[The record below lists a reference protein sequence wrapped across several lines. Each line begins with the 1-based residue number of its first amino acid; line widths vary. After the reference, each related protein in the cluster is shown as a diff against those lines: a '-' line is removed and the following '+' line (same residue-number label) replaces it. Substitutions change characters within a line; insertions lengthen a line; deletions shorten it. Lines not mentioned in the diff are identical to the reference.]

1 MQPEPLYKLFAD
13 NGIEY
18 DVCEHPAVFTCDE
31 AERLV
36 PEMEGT
42 KTKNLFLRD
51 RKGKRH
57 FLVVVGYHKSVDL
70 KALSDVI
77 ECSKLSL
84 GSAQRLADRLGVI
97 PGSVTILALMND
109 PDHQV
114 ELVLDEP
121 IAQADA
127 LRCHPLVNTATVSLK
142 RDGLESFL
150 NVTGHRPKVVDV
162 PARA

>member
-1 MQPEPLYKLFAD
+1 MQPEPLYKLLAD

-18 DVCEHPAVFTCDE
+18 EVCEHPAVFTCDE

-36 PEMEGT
+36 PDMEGT
-42 KTKNLFLRD
+42 ETKNLFLRD
-51 RKGKRH
+51 RKAKRH
-57 FLVVVGYHKSVDL
+57 FLVVVGYEKSVDL
-70 KALSDVI
+70 NALSKVL

-84 GSAQRLADRLGVI
+84 GSVQRLADRLGVV

-109 PDHQV
+109 PNQQV

-121 IAQADA
+121 IDQADA

-142 RDGLESFL
+142 RDGLDSFL
-150 NVTGHRPKVVDV
+150 KVTGHEARVVNV
-162 PARA
+162 PERG